1 MTDYE
6 RYLFDLNG
14 YLVVED
20 MLTEDQV
27 HRLNEAVDHNRDH
40 IRIRPPEQSL
50 DGRDP
55 QQGTDSAENLKG
67 LHGRGEFS
75 GFFSWP
81 EPWCQPFREL
91 LDLPAGLRYMIDT
104 IGDEIRLEEAQGLTM
119 IPERGRPAVAGS
131 ADRACTASPT
141 ARVRPAACRL
151 PDLSSMFPP
160 TWGPRQA
167 CACSRRYGPVA
178 AA

>member
-119 IPERGRPAVAGS
+119 IAGSVELGFTGWEKGGGLRWAAGRARPARIQTNLLLIANIPSVGS
-131 ADRACTASPT
+131 EVHSLR
-141 ARVRPAACRL
+141 RH
-151 PDLSSMFPP
+151 SSS
-160 TWGPRQA
+160 QL
-167 CACSRRYGPVA
+167 
-178 AA
+178 